1 MRGYFEMLVVGSV
14 ILFASRNPWR
24 NRIVA
29 FMGPG

>member
-1 MRGYFEMLVVGSV
+1 MLVVGSV